1 MSFVIKMSLSPKL
14 GQVTKEGLHW
24 AMNQY
29 HLLGKWLSSYYL
41 LLLSLSVVSDSVQPN
56 RQQPT
61 RLPRPWDSPGK
72 NPGVGCHRRVLK
84 MPVYLTQQFSLKTA
98 ASPIT
103 ANP

>member
-41 LLLSLSVVSDSVQPN
+41 LLLSRFSRV
-56 RQQPT
+56 
-61 RLPRPWDSPGK
+61 RL
-72 NPGVGCHRRVLK
+72 CA
-84 MPVYLTQQFSLKTA
+84 TQQTA
-98 ASPIT
+98 AHKAPPSLGFSRQEPWSRVPSPCIKN
-103 ANP
+103 ACVL